1 MAFTGAGN
9 KAAPCRAEVCPSLS
23 AFRAGA
29 HRGQR
34 HRPPQDITRP
44 ATPSLL
50 FSPFLFIFLANQ
62 LAERRQDTGG
72 IRQDGVPRGSQGS
85 PVHQAEEGA
94 MVCIP
99 CIVIP
104 VLLWVYKKFV
114 EPYIYPMIAPFI
126 KRVWPKK
133 AVQEPPGTKQGPGGS
148 TGDPRGPAAAKRDQE
163 DGPGSHKLESNGIAN
178 GSPAKGSAAVYDK
191 KTA

>member
-1 MAFTGAGN
+1 
-9 KAAPCRAEVCPSLS
+9 
-23 AFRAGA
+23 
-29 HRGQR
+29 
-34 HRPPQDITRP
+34 
-44 ATPSLL
+44 
-50 FSPFLFIFLANQ
+50 
-62 LAERRQDTGG
+62 
-72 IRQDGVPRGSQGS
+72 
-85 PVHQAEEGA
+85 

-104 VLLWVYKKFV
+104 VLLWVYKKFM

-148 TGDPRGPAAAKRDQE
+148 TGDPRGPAATKRDQE
-163 DGPGSHKLESNGIAN
+163 DGSGSHKLESNGIAN
-178 GSPAKGSAAVYDK
+178 GSAAKRSTAVYDK